1 MLRYTTLGSKII
13 LGVFFILTALAA
25 YLPFLEAFALTP
37 LLTFVHRFSIT
48 LNIGDSTKTLQP
60 IVFVIPILL
69 AKAVFEYSKRHS
81 IIQLLKSKLT
91 QVIVFLTLI
100 DTVAIVTSTDK
111 GASLGILITHWMSLA
126 VFATATIWLALLSE
140 MITKETLKKTAIKL
154 VRTFVIALALFT
166 FVNSF
171 VSITQ
176 FIDCSTPTPGTGCT
190 IWKTID
196 ETFPNKLL
204 LVGHQ
209 KFSYKPNII
218 RAPGFF
224 GDVNFNGMYSIL
236 IVIIFG
242 TLLITSILLQEKKDY
257 SAKKEKIFYIVTIAA
272 ALVSY
277 SLTFSR
283 SALLGAGALGIVLF
297 AVYFLPFAQQLG
309 KMKTI
314 VATTSKFLLITVLVM
329 GILFAAGYAV
339 PLTHNGRTTSLSR
352 EMTRYVQNMF
362 NPNEKSAQGHADLF
376 ESAIKIGNQ
385 RPLIGMGM
393 GTFGVEYERLIRPGG
408 GTNASP
414 HSTYGLLYA
423 EQGIIGVAGY
433 LGVIL
438 ISWRLAV
445 KSLKNTRQ
453 LIIDARKREKRMK
466 RESYLLLMSQL
477 VLALISFGIPFFSV
491 ATVTYY
497 GFFLPM
503 TWWWG
508 NKKLLPKG

>member
-37 LLTFVHRFSIT
+37 LIAFVHRFSIT

-69 AKAVFEYSKRHS
+69 TKAIFEYSKRHS
-81 IIQLLKSKLT
+81 LLQLLKSKLT
-91 QVIVFLTLI
+91 LVIVFLSLI
-100 DTVAIVTSTDK
+100 DFVAIITSTSK
-111 GASLGILITHWMSLA
+111 GASLGILLTHWMSLA
-126 VFATATIWLALLSE
+126 VFATATIWLSLLTE
-140 MITKETLKKTAIKL
+140 MLTKDTMKKTAIRL
-154 VRTFVIALALFT
+154 VRTFVIALALLT
-166 FVNSF
+166 FVNTV
-171 VSITQ
+171 VSVTQ
-176 FIDCSTPTPGTGCT
+176 FVDCSTQNPGTGCT
-190 IWKTID
+190 IWKAID

-224 GDVNFNGMYSIL
+224 GDVNFNGMFSL
-236 IVIIFG
+236 VMVIIFG
-242 TLLITSILLQEKKDY
+242 TLLITTILLREQKDY
-257 SAKKEKIFYIVTIAA
+257 PAKKEKLFYSLTIAA
-272 ALVSY
+272 ALISY
-277 SLTFSR
+277 ALNFSR
-283 SALLGAGALGIVLF
+283 SALLGVGVVGIILL
-297 AVYFLPFAQQLG
+297 AIYFIPLAKRLG
-309 KMKTI
+309 KMKAIVSTSFKFFSITI
-314 VATTSKFLLITVLVM
+314 LCAGLLFT
-329 GILFAAGYAV
+329 AGYAV

-376 ESAIKIGNQ
+376 ESAVKIGNQ
-385 RPLIGMGM
+385 RPLTGMGM

-423 EQGIIGVAGY
+423 EQGLVGVFGYTAVIILFWA
-433 LGVIL
+433 LSI
-438 ISWRLAV
+438 
-445 KSLKNTRQ
+445 KSLKK
-453 LIIDARKREKRMK
+453 IIELMLTLRKSEKK
-466 RESYLLLMSQL
+466 LNKETYYLLMSQL
-477 VLALISFGIPFFSV
+477 VISLIGIGIPFFSV
-491 ATVTYY
+491 ATITYY

-508 NKKLLPKG
+508 NKELLSEK